1 MSVPAV
7 GASGP
12 SLAPVPPAMPSA
24 AAIASGAPLPPV
36 ANRGFMGKIGNA
48 FGAVLGTAKS
58 AVGLSGG
65 RRRRRRGTKRRPAK
79 RRGTKRR
86 GTKRSSRRSHGRKH

>member
-65 RRRRRRGTKRRPAK
+65 RRRRRGTK

-86 GTKRSSRRSHGRKH
+86 GTKRSSRRSRRSHGRKH

>member
-12 SLAPVPPAMPSA
+12 TLAAVPPPMPSA
-24 AAIASGAPLPPV
+24 AAIASGAPVPPV
-36 ANRGFMGKIGNA
+36 ANKGIMGKIGNA
-48 FGAVLGTAKS
+48 FGAVIGTAKS

-65 RRRRRRGTKRRPAK
+65 RRRLRRRGTKRRSTK
-79 RRGTKRR
+79 RSTKRR
-86 GTKRSSRRSHGRKH
+86 SRSRSRKH